1 MDLKRS
7 IALKVGFIRSSNK
20 LNQSEFAD
28 EIGISR
34 SLVSKIENGLH
45 APSCEI
51 IKAICEKYNVSSD
64 WLLDVNS
71 KINNSFQSN
80 MDEKQ
85 YLLLNAYSKLLENER
100 EVIDN
105 LIKIILSN
113 KA

>member
-7 IALKVGFIRSSNK
+7 IAIKVGFIRSSNK

-51 IKAICEKYNVSSD
+51 IKSICEKYNVSSD
-64 WLLDVNS
+64 WLLD
-71 KINNSFQSN
+71 INAKTDDLLENDIDQQ
-80 MDEKQ
+80 Q